1 MEQES
6 TVEAVEIQVLQGNT
20 RVCLPQDVGEK
31 RINLWYNFN
40 MDEEQKEQRDNSD
53 NIRPYQFKKGQSG
66 NPAGRPPG
74 RTLKERASAMLRS
87 MTDAEVQDYLHGIDK
102 KIVWEMAEGKAKQDV
117 ELSGEVTSKIISVDE

>member
-1 MEQES
+1 
-6 TVEAVEIQVLQGNT
+6 
-20 RVCLPQDVGEK
+20 
-31 RINLWYNFN
+31 